1 MRACFANHFLRC
13 RKQIFAL
20 RRAILISPSKFYT
33 AVVHARLRKTSLNV
47 HRLLQ
52 GFSATG
58 FFQNICHRRR
68 VAKTKTTLPE
78 ALASTQTYGNPSA
91 HQLTRA
97 QKSSALSAAISE
109 TPLDLALSPD
119 LIRPVFTRPAS
130 LPFWPRRM
138 NAAMAA
144 AYCGE
149 ASTRAFL
156 ARVGP
161 TKEFPLPRVREGR
174 RVLWLKDDLDKVME
188 PRGGESEKDIAG
200 DL

>member
-33 AVVHARLRKTSLNV
+33 AVAYARSRKTSFNV

-52 GFSATG
+52 GFLATG
-58 FFQNICHRRR
+58 FFQNICHRRQ
-68 VAKTKTTLPE
+68 VTKMKATLSE
-78 ALASTQTYGNPSA
+78 ASAQTCASPSA
-91 HQLTRA
+91 HQLTHAR
-97 QKSSALSAAISE
+97 KSSALSAAVSE
-109 TPLDLALSPD
+109 TSLDLAPSPD
-119 LIRPVFTRPAS
+119 LSQPAFTRPAS
-130 LPFWPRRM
+130 LPYWPRRM
-138 NAAMAA
+138 NVAMAA

-174 RVLWLKDDLDKVME
+174 RVLWLKDDLDKAME
-188 PRGGESEKDIAG
+188 PRAGESERDIAG

>member
-1 MRACFANHFLRC
+1 MNSANRAV
-13 RKQIFAL
+13 K
-20 RRAILISPSKFYT
+20 S
-33 AVVHARLRKTSLNV
+33 RKTIAVPHQLK
-47 HRLLQ
+47 RLL
-52 GFSATG
+52 
-58 FFQNICHRRR
+58 
-68 VAKTKTTLPE
+68 
-78 ALASTQTYGNPSA
+78 
-91 HQLTRA
+91 
-97 QKSSALSAAISE
+97 KSSALSDAAVESS
-109 TPLDLALSPD
+109 LDLAHASDLS
-119 LIRPVFTRPAS
+119 RQAFTRPAS

-174 RVLWLKDDLDKVME
+174 RVLWLKDDLDKAME
-188 PRGGESEKDIAG
+188 PRGGESERDIAG